1 MAVDAAS
8 AERPGTGPTLDVLVV
23 GAGPT
28 GLALAAQLRRYGVR
42 FRVVDRQ
49 LDRGHESRAL
59 AVQPRTLEV
68 LAPLGV
74 AEEMVGYG
82 SRTVRLRMHFGGRGG
97 RSVPVRLFDIGIEDT
112 AYPFLLFLSQ
122 AETERILADH
132 LARGGVQVE
141 RGTELV
147 GLADGQDAVTCTVRD
162 RDGGEE
168 RVTARYVVGCDGA
181 HSTVRQAAGI
191 PFEGAAYPQTFVL
204 ADLEADG
211 IEPGCVHTFLSP
223 RGMLF
228 FFPLG
233 APATWRLLAMRPAS
247 DPPVPVERPVA
258 LAAVQ
263 QLADSYTAGEVRLRD
278 PVWMTNFRLHHR
290 GARHY
295 RAGRVFLA
303 GDAAHIHSPAG
314 AQGMN
319 TGIQDAVNLGWK
331 LALVTAGADSGELLD
346 TYETERLP
354 VGRAVL
360 RFTDRA
366 FTIGTSTSPLVR
378 FVRTRLAPYLVPL
391 ALRARAGRAYGFRT
405 VSQLGV
411 RYRGSAASA
420 EGSPSPRRGPRPGDR
435 LPDAPVSIDG
445 RPATLH
451 GALTA
456 PGYHLLLCGPT
467 PAWPAGVPAE
477 LAGRHP
483 DWLTVHRLSRD
494 TGPGIL
500 HDADGLALRRL
511 GLRDPAAGHCLVRP
525 DGHIG
530 YRSTGTD
537 LAGLNAYLKRWLSG
551 ASS

>member
-1 MAVDAAS
+1 V
-8 AERPGTGPTLDVLVV
+8 LDVLVV

-42 FRVVDRQ
+42 FRVVDRS
-49 LDRGHESRAL
+49 LDRARESRAL

-74 AEEMVGYG
+74 ADEMVEGG
-82 SRTVRLRMHFGGRGG
+82 NRAVRLRMHFGERGG

-122 AETERILADH
+122 AETERILAGH
-132 LARGGVQVE
+132 LSRGGVQVE

-147 GLADGQDAVTCTVRD
+147 DLADGEGAVTCTVRD
-162 RDGGEE
+162 RDGDEE

-181 HSTVRQAAGI
+181 HSTVRKAAGI

-211 IEPGCVHTFLSP
+211 IEPGCAHTFLSP
-223 RGMLF
+223 RGMLL

-233 APATWRLLAMRPAS
+233 VPATWRLLAMRPAS
-247 DPPVPVERPVA
+247 DPVRVERPVT
-258 LAAVQ
+258 LPEVQ
-263 QLADSYTAGEVRLRD
+263 RLADDYTAGRVRLRD
-278 PVWMTNFRLHHR
+278 PVWMTNFRLHNR
-290 GARHY
+290 GARRY

-314 AQGMN
+314 GQGMN

-331 LALVTAGADSGELLD
+331 LALVTTGPGSAELLD

-366 FTIGTSTSPLVR
+366 FTIGTSTSPFVR
-378 FVRTRLAPYLVPL
+378 FARTRLAPFLVPL
-391 ALRARAGRAYGFRT
+391 ALRAKAGRAYGFRT
-405 VSQLGV
+405 VSQLGI

-420 EGSPSPRRGPRPGDR
+420 EGSRSPRSGPRPGDR
-435 LPDAPVSIDG
+435 LADAPLSIDG
-445 RPATLH
+445 TAATLH
-451 GALTA
+451 RALAA
-456 PGYHLLLCGPT
+456 PGYHLLLCGPAHT
-467 PAWPAGVPAE
+467 WAAGASAE
-477 LAGRHP
+477 LTDRHP
-483 DWLTVHRLSRD
+483 GWITVHRLSRD
-494 TGPGIL
+494 TGPGVL
-500 HDADGLALRRL
+500 HDVDGLALRRL
-511 GLRDPAAGHCLVRP
+511 GLRGSEAGHCLVRP

-530 YRSTGTD
+530 YRCAGTD
-537 LAGLNAYLKRWLSG
+537 LRGLGAYLARWLPG
-551 ASS
+551 ASPVSGR